1 MKNIRIPIRIKLQR
15 EVYFKCVDKIFYPAW
30 SNALHGTWTKVAKI
44 IWGNIFG
51 NIVKYDKLR

>member
-15 EVYFKCVDKIFYPAW
+15 EVYFKCVD
-30 SNALHGTWTKVAKI
+30 NALHGTWTKVAKI